1 MDGIFS
7 GWHWIIVA
15 VVLVA
20 LFGAAKLPI
29 FARSL
34 GQSMRIFKSEVRG
47 LKEDDA
53 AAATPVVT
61 TPPATTYQQVTTPP
75 ALQQPVAPTPV
86 AAPVA
91 TPTAPEQQFVTGAD
105 GKKYV
110 LTPVSDQQQPGQ
122 Q

>member
-7 GWHWIIVA
+7 GWHWIIVVIA
-15 VVLVA
+15 FVA

-53 AAATPVVT
+53 AAAGTATPQAAITPAAPPVV
-61 TPPATTYQQVTTPP
+61 
-75 ALQQPVAPTPV
+75 APGV
-86 AAPVA
+86 GQA
-91 TPTAPEQQFVTGAD
+91 TPTAQPAPVT
-105 GKKYV
+105 
-110 LTPVSDQQQPGQ
+110 QPAAQIFTDANGQ
-122 Q
+122 QYVMQPVTPQTEQH

>member
-7 GWHWIIVA
+7 GWHWIIVVIA
-15 VVLVA
+15 FVA

-53 AAATPVVT
+53 AATGT
-61 TPPATTYQQVTTPP
+61 TPTPQPAIPSYV
-75 ALQQPVAPTPV
+75 QQPVTPPGV
-86 AAPVA
+86 GQP
-91 TPTAPEQQFVTGAD
+91 TPTAQPAATPAPAQIFTDANGQQYVMQPVTPQSQPEQH
-105 GKKYV
+105 
-110 LTPVSDQQQPGQ
+110 
-122 Q
+122 